1 MSREKLV
8 EVKGLKT
15 RFRVGDEWAKAV
27 DGVSFDIFKGETLGI
42 VGESGSGKSVTVLSL
57 IQLIPNPPG
66 EVSDGEI
73 IFKGEKIF
81 DAEDLARV
89 RTALPYKYFQM
100 IPESKRNLAAGLF
113 FALWMLIYSLL
124 PIPGFFL
131 GLVSLILN
139 LSIMVHLFYNSPL
152 TKAMVEFRE
161 KIYTRMWDIRGSE
174 IAMIFQEPMTS
185 LNPVFTIGMQ
195 IMESVRPT
203 LLKESL
209 KAWFVSRAISLN
221 ALSIKGRL
229 QTSLAFG
236 LVILFFSR
244 LAAGW
249 TFAPVDM
256 LLEFV
261 IGGLLPTFSALLVL
275 GIEKLISETFKAEYQ
290 QLYEE
295 AVGLLN
301 MVGIPDAKKRMGD
314 YPHQFSGGMRQRVM
328 IAMALAKNPSL
339 LIADE
344 PTTAL
349 DVTIQAQI
357 LDLMLELK
365 QKNESAAVVL
375 ITHDLAVVAETCER
389 VIVMYGGLIQEVAE
403 VNELF
408 KNPLHPYTN
417 GLLGSI
423 PRPDQGHKSNRLQ
436 TIPGMVPSILELPTG
451 CKFCTRCTVK
461 LDKCDT
467 EEPLLQEVSP
477 GHFARCFVVQEAQ
490 VKI

>member
-15 RFRVGDEWAKAV
+15 RFKVGDEWAKAV

-81 DAEDLARV
+81 DAEDLAKV
-89 RTALPYKYFQM
+89 RTAPPYKYFQM
-100 IPESKRNLAAGLF
+100 IPAEKRNFAAGGF
-113 FALWMLIYSLL
+113 FALWMIIYSLL
-124 PIPGFFL
+124 PINGFMW
-131 GLVSLILN
+131 GLLSLILN
-139 LSIMVHLFYNSPL
+139 LTIMVHVFYNSPL
-152 TKAMVEFRE
+152 TKAMSEFRE
-161 KIYTRMWDIRGSE
+161 NIYKRMWDIRGTE

-209 KAWFVSRAISLN
+209 KAWFVSRAKSLN
-221 ALSIKGRL
+221 AMLIKGRL

-236 LVILFFSR
+236 LVILFFTR

-256 LLEFV
+256 IIAFV
-261 IGGLLPTFSALLVL
+261 IGGLLPTFSALIIL
-275 GIEKLISETFKAEYQ
+275 GLEKLISKEFKAEYQ
-290 QLYEE
+290 QLYDE

-301 MVGIPDAKKRMGD
+301 MVGIPDDEKRMGD

-328 IAMALAKNPSL
+328 IAMALAKSPSL

-365 QKNESAAVVL
+365 RKNESAAVVL

-423 PRPDQGHKSNRLQ
+423 PRPDQAHKSHRLQ
-436 TIPGMVPSILELPTG
+436 TIPGMVPSILDLPTG

-467 EEPLLQEVSP
+467 EEPTLQEVSP

-490 VKI
+490 VKA